1 MEKNPRKWD
10 ALEANKT
17 RAPRESGYKNKER
30 TLSQEEQICDVSV
43 NQDGVI
49 LN

>member
-1 MEKNPRKWD
+1 MGCTGSKQNQSTQGEW
-10 ALEANKT
+10 LQEQ
-17 RAPRESGYKNKER
+17 R
-30 TLSQEEQICDVSV
+30 TLSQEEQICDISV

>member
-17 RAPRESGYKNKER
+17 RAPRESGYKNKEHKVR
-30 TLSQEEQICDVSV
+30 KNKSV
-43 NQDGVI
+43 MY
-49 LN
+49 L